1 MRYLLLNLICYALFL
16 FGSYSLIAQQT
27 INSVWHFG
35 QNCKV
40 DFSSGSPVVGLSEI
54 YTNEGSSSIS
64 DINGQNLFYTDGSQV
79 WLAND
84 TPLLSDQELLGGGS
98 SSTQSSLIIPCPG
111 SPSKYY
117 IFTTAPQ
124 LDNMGYLFGQ
134 NTYHGVNAS
143 LLDLAANGGN
153 AAFEYSNTV
162 LLDSSCEKLTAV
174 KSCGQDNYWV
184 IAHKWNSN
192 AYYAWNI
199 TSSGI
204 SQPVISS
211 IGNFIPNTSFSTD
224 NTAETIGFLKASSDG
239 KKIAA
244 AQSFRTPATIE
255 LFDFDFTTGILS
267 NPISEIISTD
277 GSYFAYGICFS
288 PDDTKLYVGE
298 INGLSFDN
306 SKLVQYNAQPLNTA
320 DFASSRTLIQNVN
333 FALGAIEIGPDNKLY
348 VAKSQATSLGVINAP
363 NLPAS
368 QCDFQLNGLPLDP
381 FSICTFGLQNVL
393 AVSPNDINSNL
404 ILEDTIASCENTI
417 ELMYTLQS
425 GQVSW
430 STGDTTYQTTVSNE
444 GFYYLE
450 VSTECATVK
459 DTVFA
464 DFKGDFT
471 LDLPADTLLC
481 LADSLLL
488 QPIVSNPN
496 LNFTWSSGQTSI
508 AITIAD
514 SGKYV
519 FEMTD
524 NVCIKKDSI
533 VIDFKAI
540 PPVDL
545 GPDLIL
551 CNNEKY
557 ILGKSIPNVDYL
569 WSTGN
574 TASTQEVTTE
584 GEYWLKISNLNC
596 EASDTVVVQAGA
608 QSNKLNFPNVFS
620 PNGDLINDEFVAG
633 DSLFTNYSMTIYNRW
648 GDKMFESTN
657 PNVFWN
663 GEYNE
668 TEATDGVYMWVCSYF
683 NPCSSST
690 ITRKGSVS
698 LLR

>member
-1 MRYLLLNLICYALFL
+1 MRYLLLNLISLSALL
-16 FGSYSLIAQQT
+16 IGSFSLNAQQS

-35 QNCKV
+35 QNCKI
-40 DFSSGSPVVGLSEI
+40 DFSSGSPVVGLSQI
-54 YTNEGSSSIS
+54 STNEGSSSIS

-84 TPLLSDQELLGGGS
+84 TPLLSDQDLLGGGS
-98 SSTQSSLIIPCPG
+98 SSTQSSLIIPYPG

-124 LDNMGYLFGQ
+124 LDNMGFLFGQ
-134 NTYHGVNAS
+134 ESYHGVNAS

-162 LLDSSCEKLTAV
+162 LLDSACEKLTAV

-184 IAHKWNSN
+184 IAHKWNSD

-199 TSSGI
+199 TTTGI
-204 SQPVISS
+204 SQPVIST
-211 IGNFIPNTSFSTD
+211 IGNFIPNNSFSID
-224 NTAETIGFLKASSDG
+224 ITAETIGFLKSSSDG

-244 AQSFRTPATIE
+244 AQSFRNPATIE

-267 NPISEIISTD
+267 NPISEIISSD

-288 PDDTKLYVGE
+288 PDNTKLYVSE
-298 INGLSFDN
+298 IDGTNFDN
-306 SKLVQYNAQPLNTA
+306 SKLIQYNAQPLNAA
-320 DFASSRTLIQNVN
+320 DFAASRTLIENVN
-333 FALGAIEIGPDNKLY
+333 STLGAIEIGPNNKLY
-348 VAKSQATSLGVINAP
+348 IAKAQASSLGVINSP

-368 QCDFQLNGLPLDP
+368 QCDFQLSGLTLDP
-381 FSICTFGLQNVL
+381 TSLCAFGLQNVL
-393 AVSPNDINSNL
+393 AISPNDVLSNL
-404 ILEDTIASCENTI
+404 ILEDTIASCENPI

-425 GQVSW
+425 GHASW

-450 VSTECATVK
+450 VSTECATLK
-459 DTVFA
+459 DTVYA

-481 LADSLLL
+481 FADSLIL

-508 AITIAD
+508 AITVAD

-519 FEMTD
+519 FQMTD

-540 PPVDL
+540 PKIDL

-551 CNNEKY
+551 CNNEQY
-557 ILGKSIPNVDYL
+557 VLGKFIPNVDYL

-574 TASTQEVTTE
+574 TTSTQEATTA
-584 GEYWLKISNLNC
+584 GEYWLKISNPFC
-596 EASDTVVVQAGA
+596 EASDTVLVEDGG
-608 QSNKLNFPNVFS
+608 QSNKLIFPNVFS

-633 DSLFTNYSMTIYNRW
+633 NSLFTDYSMTVYNRW
-648 GDKMFESTN
+648 GEKVFESTN
-657 PNVFWN
+657 PIAYWN

-668 TEATDGVYMWVCSYF
+668 TEATEGVYMWVCSYF